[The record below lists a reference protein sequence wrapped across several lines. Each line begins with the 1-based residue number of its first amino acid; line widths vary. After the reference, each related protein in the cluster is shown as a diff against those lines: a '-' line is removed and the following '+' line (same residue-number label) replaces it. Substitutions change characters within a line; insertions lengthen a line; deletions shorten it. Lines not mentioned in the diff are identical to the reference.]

1 MPRPHIEI
9 QTMLHGGKEWV
20 TKVAYDELLKEFQA
34 LNADVVQLRKDDN
47 RLLDSEKAEMLQ
59 IRQERLEMKDQLDK
73 LAMFIRDQYRTE
85 IEMGQHGNMRT
96 AVDAALFYMGRERL
110 AAKVGIP
117 FEEIRKYREIGEKVT
132 RKRRQSSG
140 E

>member
-9 QTMLHGGKEWV
+9 QTMLHTGKEWV
-20 TKVAYDELLKEFQA
+20 TKLAYDELLKEFQA

-73 LAMFIRDQYRTE
+73 LAMFIRDQYRVE

-96 AVDAALFYMGRERL
+96 AVDVALFYMGRERIQQRERLEVGERIMGRARKGKL
-110 AAKVGIP
+110 A
-117 FEEIRKYREIGEKVT
+117 R
-132 RKRRQSSG
+132 
-140 E
+140 